1 MISLED
7 PFASDKM
14 LIDICNKYIRP
25 EDSTINLYIYRN
37 NLYSMYRIRRYRRLK
52 YVKQA
57 NQIFK
62 SKQS

>member
-7 PFASDKM
+7 PFASDKV
-14 LIDICNKYIRP
+14 LIDICNNYVRP
-25 EDSTINLYIYRN
+25 ENCIINLYAFRC
-37 NLYSMYRIRRYRRLK
+37 NLYVLYRTRQHRRLK

-62 SKQS
+62 SK

>member
-14 LIDICNKYIRP
+14 LIDICNNYIRH
-25 EDSTINLYIYRN
+25 EDSIINLYIYRN
-37 NLYSMYRIRRYRRLK
+37 KLYSIYRIRQHRRFK

-62 SKQS
+62 SK

>member
-25 EDSTINLYIYRN
+25 EDSIINLYIYRN
-37 NLYSMYRIRRYRRLK
+37 NIYSIFRARQHRRLK
-52 YVKQA
+52 YVKQTDKV
-57 NQIFK
+57 FK
-62 SKQS
+62 SK